1 MDNQDQAPDVY
12 VYLQQL
18 HDLGGSD
25 LFLSVGTSPQIK
37 IEGVTRPLNDIVLRA
52 GHVQRMAYQLMGE
65 RQIAEFENE
74 LEMNLAVGLQDASR
88 FRINVYYQR
97 GEVSMAVR
105 MIQNKVLGIAELG
118 LPSHLEKLALL
129 DRGLILVVGAAG
141 SGKST
146 TLASMLDYRN
156 QNLSGHIICIEDPI
170 EYLHKHKKSVIDQR
184 EVGLDTHSFSSALR
198 NVLREAPDVIMLGEI
213 RDLDTMQNALH
224 YAETGHLCLATLH
237 ATTTT
242 HALERISRFYPEDA
256 RKQILADVS
265 QNLVAMI
272 GQRLIPGIDQRRV
285 VAVELMLATAHIR
298 DLIQRD
304 LLDDLREAIGRST
317 EQGLQTFDQ
326 HLYELYNSGR
336 ISIEEALRHA
346 DSRTDLT
353 LRIKLGRRIED
364 DGLTFRMQPER

>member
-1 MDNQDQAPDVY
+1 
-12 VYLQQL
+12 
-18 HDLGGSD
+18 
-25 LFLSVGTSPQIK
+25 
-37 IEGVTRPLNDIVLRA
+37 VLRA

-105 MIQNKVLGIAELG
+105 MIQNKILGIGELG
-118 LPSHLEKLALL
+118 LPVHLEKLALL

-242 HALERISRFYPEDA
+242 HALERIARFYPEDA

-326 HLYELYNSGR
+326 HLFELYNSGR

-353 LRIKLGRRIED
+353 LRIKLGRRVED